1 MTQDDRQG
9 AAGIEDAVRHRLRA
23 LRLARG
29 WSLDELGRRAHVSS
43 STVSRIETGHR
54 RLALD
59 QLVTLARALETS
71 VDALLA
77 EAEPAIDDVVIHPRR
92 DAANGIT
99 YWYLSR
105 PDDTAGRIVAKL
117 RLPASNRNTE
127 PKVHPGR
134 EWFYVTQ
141 GTVLLRLGDREVLVE
156 AGQAAEFDTSTPH
169 AFRGH
174 RAAAEVLSIFD
185 THGDRAHLHD

>member
-1 MTQDDRQG
+1 MKQG
-9 AAGIEDAVRHRLRA
+9 PSQGLDDAVRHRLRS
-23 LRLARG
+23 LRSAKG
-29 WSLDELGRRAHVSS
+29 WSLDELGRRANVSP

-59 QLVTLARALETS
+59 QLVDLARALETT

-77 EAEPAIDDVVIHPRR
+77 DAEPSVDDVVIHPRR
-92 DAANGIT
+92 DAVNGIT
-99 YWYLSR
+99 YWYLTR
-105 PDDTAGRIVAKL
+105 PDDPAGRLVAKL

-134 EWFYVTQ
+134 EWFYVVE

-156 AGQAAEFDTSTPH
+156 TGQAAEFDTMTPH

-174 RAAAEVLSIFD
+174 RAAAEVLSVFD
-185 THGDRAHLHD
+185 THGERAHLQEH